1 MALKFSELVQLAKTV
16 AHANPSAP
24 VAYSFGD
31 NKFGYYELQDTLRD
45 ELKGLVGTYSLYRE
59 NKNTAFAL
67 MEETIEDV
75 LPARVLERY
84 SQFAEIKTFAQ
95 GDKPIFTQRITTAS
109 RRRAKQFIGKVGLAG
124 LYEVFKLDGTSY
136 EVTTN
141 AIGGAA
147 QIGFEEFL
155 DGRVDFADVLEIVME
170 GLDEC
175 IYVEIEKQL
184 IGAVANVQAANKE
197 SVNGFNEDAM
207 DRLISIS
214 DSYGKSAIYCTYEFA
229 ATMIPQNGSWV
240 SEAMKDQKWA
250 NGYIANYKGHQVIVL
265 PNSYEDETNTVK
277 VINPQ
282 FAWIIPVGA
291 EKPVKIAFEGGTIV
305 DEYVGYDRS
314 REIQVYKKVGV
325 RAIFSNAI
333 CVYQNTAL
341 KRKPTIPTV
350 SPYANQGNWNG
361 YQAV

>member
-1 MALKFSELVQLAKTV
+1 MALKFTDLVSLAKTV

-31 NKFGYYELQDTLRD
+31 KKFGYKQMHETLRD
-45 ELKGLVGTYSLYRE
+45 ELRGLAGTYSLYRE
-59 NKNTAFAL
+59 NKNTVFAL
-67 MEETIEDV
+67 MEQTIDDV
-75 LPARVLERY
+75 LPQRVLEQY

-95 GDKPIFTQRITTAS
+95 GEKPIFTQKITTAS
-109 RRRAKQFIGKVGLAG
+109 RRRARQFIGKVGLAG
-124 LYEVFKLDGTSY
+124 LYEVFKLDGQSY
-136 EVTTN
+136 EVATN

-155 DGRVDFADVLEIVME
+155 DGRVDFADVLDIVME

-184 IGAVANVQAANKE
+184 IGAVAHVQQANKE
-197 SVNGFNEDAM
+197 SVNGFNEAAM
-207 DRLISIS
+207 DRLISVA
-214 DSYGKSAIYCTYEFA
+214 DSYGKAAIYCTFEFA
-229 ATMIPQNGSWV
+229 ATMVPAEGWV
-240 SEAMKDQKWA
+240 SEAMKDQKWN
-250 NGYIANYKGHQVIVL
+250 NGYLANYKGHQVIVL
-265 PNSYEDETNTVK
+265 PNSYEDEKNEVK

-282 FAWIIPVGA
+282 YAWIIPVGA

-305 DEYVGYDRS
+305 DEYTNYDRS
-314 REIQVYKKVGV
+314 REVQVYKKVGV

-341 KRKPTIPTV
+341 TRTPQIPTV
-350 SPYANQGNWNG
+350 KG
-361 YQAV
+361 